1 MKPRPVAVAT
11 AAVLLWAGLAGC
23 AVVEP
28 WQRGTLAQPQMAGD
42 PWPLQRAW
50 RGHVQS
56 SREGIVVPGGAEGGG
71 CGCY

>member
-1 MKPRPVAVAT
+1 MKTRPASVCGLLM
-11 AAVLLWAGLAGC
+11 VLGSLAGC
-23 AVVEP
+23 AAVAP
-28 WQRGTLAQPQMAGD
+28 WERGTLAQPHMAPD

-56 SREGIVVPGGAEGGG
+56 SREGIVNPGGTEGGG

>member
-1 MKPRPVAVAT
+1 MKVGLASVCALLLGLGSLGGCAAVA
-11 AAVLLWAGLAGC
+11 
-23 AVVEP
+23 P
-28 WQRGTLAQPQMAGD
+28 WERGTLAQPQMASD

-56 SREGIVVPGGAEGGG
+56 SREGIVAPGGAEGGG